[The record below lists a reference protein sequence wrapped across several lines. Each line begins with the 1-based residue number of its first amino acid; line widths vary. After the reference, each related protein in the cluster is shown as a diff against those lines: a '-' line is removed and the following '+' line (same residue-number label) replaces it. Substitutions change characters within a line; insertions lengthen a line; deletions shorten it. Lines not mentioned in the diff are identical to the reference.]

1 MVKLC
6 RYLLVASLT
15 LLTITAYAELNL
27 NNNKNLMGEDPQRVF
42 NERFSYEN
50 ALYGIP
56 KVREYLHNY
65 LALMEKYNDYSI
77 RNSGGY
83 IGFFNIP
90 SFLEG
95 ALRKQNY
102 LLRKT
107 EYELAQYKYKAG
119 EITAADLAT
128 AKTVFETAEKDFQ
141 KFWDGFRIED

>member
-1 MVKLC
+1 MTRFF
-6 RYLLVASLT
+6 RYLLVASLA

-27 NNNKNLMGEDPQRVF
+27 NNNKNLMGEDPQLVF
-42 NERFSYEN
+42 NENFSYEN
-50 ALYGIP
+50 AVNSIS
-56 KVREYLHNY
+56 KVREYLKNY

-95 ALRKQNY
+95 AIHKQNY
-102 LLRKT
+102 LLKKT

-119 EITAADLAT
+119 EITAADVAT
-128 AKTVFETAEKDFQ
+128 AKTAFETAEKDFQ